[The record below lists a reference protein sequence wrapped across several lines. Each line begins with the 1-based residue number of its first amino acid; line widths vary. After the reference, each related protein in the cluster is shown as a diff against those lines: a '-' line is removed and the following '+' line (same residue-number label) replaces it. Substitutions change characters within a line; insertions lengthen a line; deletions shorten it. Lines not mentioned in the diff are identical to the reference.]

1 MCQAVDK
8 WKDSSTVPELAGRAK
23 SFGLTPRKNQI
34 KATLFPAFSDGFLT
48 SWQFPIWEVDFGAKA
63 PYWFYGSVH
72 PATAWTAFLIP
83 ASLARPIDAL
93 DNTKIS
99 SDNATAKQGDAS
111 DTGEQEGSTGA
122 LAADMNDQ
130 NTSMENTANRRD
142 CSPRGVGWQGRGVY
156 VNLS

>member
-83 ASLARPIDAL
+83 ASLARHL
-93 DNTKIS
+93 R
-99 SDNATAKQGDAS
+99 
-111 DTGEQEGSTGA
+111 
-122 LAADMNDQ
+122 LARPSLVLLSLGNGC
-130 NTSMENTANRRD
+130 RD
-142 CSPRGVGWQGRGVY
+142 HICR
-156 VNLS
+156 